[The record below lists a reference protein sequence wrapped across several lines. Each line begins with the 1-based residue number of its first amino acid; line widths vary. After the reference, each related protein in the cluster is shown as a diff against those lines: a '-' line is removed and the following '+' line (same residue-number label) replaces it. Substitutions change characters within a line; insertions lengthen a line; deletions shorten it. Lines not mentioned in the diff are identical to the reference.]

1 MFFYDCLTGRRG
13 DAIVYATESQY
24 MSKQELTNLIKSLK
38 VQGYRLSGGRELV
51 LSVLAKASNPL
62 RALDILQAPSLKK
75 AGVNRATVYRSLAF
89 LEKIGV
95 LEILRLDGDER
106 LYHLNLHHHHHLV
119 CTACKK
125 IEAVHFC
132 DSLRQEEGRIA
143 ATTGFKV
150 QRHVLEFYGLCKKC
164 LVSTK

>member
-1 MFFYDCLTGRRG
+1 
-13 DAIVYATESQY
+13 
-24 MSKQELTNLIKSLK
+24 MSKQELVNLIKSLQA
-38 VQGYRLSGGRELV
+38 QGYRLSGGRELV
-51 LSVLAKASNPL
+51 LSVLATSPRPL

-75 AGVNRATVYRSLAF
+75 AGVNRATVYRSLTF

-95 LEILRLDGDER
+95 LEVLRLDGDER

-119 CTACKK
+119 CTVCKK

-132 DSLRQEEGRIA
+132 DRLRQEEAQITA
-143 ATTGFKV
+143 STGFKV

-164 LVSTK
+164 LASSK

>member
-1 MFFYDCLTGRRG
+1 
-13 DAIVYATESQY
+13 
-24 MSKQELTNLIKSLK
+24 MSKQELSNLIKSLQA
-38 VQGYRLSGGRELV
+38 QGYRLSGGRELI
-51 LSVLAKASNPL
+51 LSVLATSSQPL

-75 AGVNRATVYRSLAF
+75 TGVNRATVYRALAF

-95 LEILRLDGDER
+95 LEVLRLDGDER

-132 DSLRQEEGRIA
+132 DRLRREEAQIA

-150 QRHVLEFYGLCKKC
+150 QRHVLEFYGLCKDCVTPSK
-164 LVSTK
+164 

>member
-1 MFFYDCLTGRRG
+1 
-13 DAIVYATESQY
+13 
-24 MSKQELTNLIKSLK
+24 MSKQELSNLIKSLQA
-38 VQGYRLSGGRELV
+38 QGYRLSGGRELI
-51 LSVLAKASNPL
+51 LSVLAASSQPL

-75 AGVNRATVYRSLAF
+75 AGVNRATVYRALAF

-95 LEILRLDGDER
+95 LEVLRLDGDER

-132 DSLRQEEGRIA
+132 DRLRREEAQIA

-150 QRHVLEFYGLCKKC
+150 QRHVLEFYGLCKDCVTPSK
-164 LVSTK
+164 